1 MWTNKKSIILLVLLL
16 FCWLPSMCSAET
28 VLVDRQDLTQLKT
41 DLTILQQNNEQLA
54 INWEQS
60 EQALAIAEEQLTV
73 SNNRIATLKQQLI
86 TLEQQAKTAEQLSRT
101 AEKDL
106 NAANQ
111 LLNEWKKERDK
122 EIAKIKQENKVYKI
136 VLIGLTAKM
145 LFGGK

>member
-1 MWTNKKSIILLVLLL
+1 MWKIRKCIILLVVCLLCL
-16 FCWLPSMCSAET
+16 LPGMCSAET
-28 VLVDRQDLTQLKT
+28 VSVDRQDLTQLKM
-41 DLTILQQNNEQLA
+41 DLTALQQNNEQLA

-73 SNNRIATLKQQLI
+73 SNNQIITLKQQLT
-86 TLEQQAKTAEQLSRT
+86 TLEQQTKTAEQLSRT

-111 LLNEWKKERDK
+111 LLTEWKKEQDK
-122 EIAKIKQENKVYKI
+122 EIAKIKRENKVYKL

-145 LFGGK
+145 FLSK